1 MLIIKAWHTPDPQ
14 EKSASV
20 PVEFRVD
27 SYRLEVMP
35 GNSSGMLHVAPPRR
49 PILIGAEPGRFARIE
64 IYTEAE
70 VLRETVLV
78 EHGQLSRYPEP
89 FYKVWVEHLGR
100 RGTRV
105 GYEVEALSAA
115 FDPIRIAGEGFA
127 RLRKPDRVLR
137 VAADEARL
145 VRITSPDGKQAT
157 MEYSNASVTIR

>member
-1 MLIIKAWHTPDPQ
+1 MLIIKAWHTQDPQ
-14 EKSASV
+14 EKSASA
-20 PVEFRVD
+20 PVVFRVE
-27 SYRLEVMP
+27 SYRLQVMP
-35 GNSSGMLHVAPPRR
+35 GNGSGMLHVAPPRR

-70 VLRETVLV
+70 LLRETMLV

-89 FYKVWVEHLGR
+89 FYKVWVEHLGGN
-100 RGTRV
+100 GTRV
-105 GYEVEALSAA
+105 GYEVEAQSAA
-115 FDPIRIAGEGFA
+115 FDPLSIPGEGLA

-157 MEYSNASVTIR
+157 MEFFNAGVTIR